1 MDFSR
6 EAMVNALLGMPS
18 FISNPTKVWQNNEK
32 ELNRYIGTGVK
43 GADNYYH
50 RKAMCENAQKGYID
64 AMVSLLLATGKE
76 VVDFKDKDKSISESG
91 SLSAYDA
98 GRDSVKDMRN
108 NLEGMFLGLQN
119 PEIDC
124 KILLKDLDWESNT
137 WKKQN
142 K

>member
-6 EAMVNALLGMPS
+6 EAMVNALLGMPPV
-18 FISNPTKVWQNNEK
+18 ISKPTQVWVNNEK
-32 ELNRYIGTGVK
+32 ELYASKKDGS
-43 GADNYYH
+43 DNYYH

-76 VVDFKDKDKSISESG
+76 FVDFKDKDKSISESG

-124 KILLKDLDWESNT
+124 KILLRDLDWKSNT